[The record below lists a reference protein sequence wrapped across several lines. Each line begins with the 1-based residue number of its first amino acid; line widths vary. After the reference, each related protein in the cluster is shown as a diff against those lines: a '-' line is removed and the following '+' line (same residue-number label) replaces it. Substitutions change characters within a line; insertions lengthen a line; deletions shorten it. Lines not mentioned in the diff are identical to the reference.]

1 MVVGVRNLISRRALL
16 AMLMSAGGAAMADAP
31 LVSLR
36 PTARPTAADRVTPEM
51 RQTLAQVVAA
61 SEVTGHVGIV
71 VADAQTGEIIDQ
83 HDADIPQPPASVTKA
98 VTALYAL
105 EGLGADFRFITRVF
119 AKGAILDGVL
129 DGDLIL
135 VGGGDPDLITDDLA
149 VLAQRL
155 KEAGLRDVR
164 GAFQVYGGAL
174 PNLDEIDDEQ
184 LDYLGYNP
192 AVTGLNLNYN
202 RVHFEWRKQGSNYSV
217 TMDARSD
224 QFRPAVTVAKMQVV
238 SRDMPVFTYADGGN
252 VDEWTV
258 ARGALGNS
266 GSRWLPVRYP
276 ALYAGEVF
284 ATFAKDQGITLK
296 APVEVFEMPKGDVLA
311 AFEGQTVTEV
321 MRDMLK
327 YSTNITAEA
336 AGMAATE
343 KLTGQK
349 RGLRTSAL
357 GMSHWAR
364 ARAGIAPSFADH
376 SGLSD
381 ATRISAMDMVRLLNA
396 DQVMAQLQPILK
408 DIAFKDEDN
417 KQLKDHPATVLAK
430 TGTLNFVSCLAGY
443 LRTAGG
449 RDLTFA
455 IFAADL
461 DAREKG
467 KLSEDEQ
474 PFGSISFNTNAKRL
488 QQVLLQRWAV
498 LADVD
503 Q

>member
-1 MVVGVRNLISRRALL
+1 MSKMVSRRALM
-16 AMLMSAGGAAMADAP
+16 AMLMSTGGAALADAP
-31 LVSLR
+31 LVSLL
-36 PTARPTAADRVTPEM
+36 PVARPSAADKITPEM
-51 RQTLAQVVAA
+51 RQTLTQVVAA

-71 VADAQTGEIIDQ
+71 VADAVTGEIIDQ
-83 HDADIPQPPASVTKA
+83 HEADIPQPPASVTKA

-105 EGLGADFRFITRVF
+105 EGLGGDYRFQTRIFVN
-119 AKGAILDGVL
+119 GVISDGIL

-135 VGGGDPDLITDDLA
+135 AGGGDPNLVTDDLA

-155 KEAGLRDVR
+155 KDAGLKEVR
-164 GAFQVYGGAL
+164 GAFQVYDGAL
-174 PNLDEIDDEQ
+174 PNLEEIDEEQ

-202 RVHFEWRKQGSNYSV
+202 RVHFEWKKQGANYNV

-224 QFRPAVTVAKMQVV
+224 KYRPDVTVAKMQIIDRTV
-238 SRDMPVFTYADGGN
+238 PTFTYEDGGN

-258 ARGALGNS
+258 ARGALGNG

-284 ATFAKDQGITLK
+284 ASFAKSHGIALK
-296 APVEVFEMPKGDVLA
+296 APVEVLDLPSGEVLTSFESPVL
-311 AFEGQTVTEV
+311 TRV
-321 MRDMLK
+321 MRDMMK

-336 AGMAATE
+336 AGMTATE
-343 KLTGQK
+343 KRTGQK

-357 GMSHWAR
+357 GMSQWAK
-364 ARAGIAPSFADH
+364 ARAGISPSFADH

-381 ATRISAMDMVRLLNA
+381 ATRISAMDMVTLLNA
-396 DQVMAQLQPILK
+396 DRVMDQLRPIMK
-408 DIAFKDEDN
+408 EIVFKDEAN
-417 KQLKDHPATVLAK
+417 KQLRDHPATVLAK

-461 DAREKG
+461 EARDKG
-467 KLSEDEQ
+467 KASGDEQ
-474 PFGSISFNTNAKRL
+474 PFGSITFNTNAKRL

>member
-1 MVVGVRNLISRRALL
+1 MRKLVSRRALL
-16 AMLMSAGGAAMADAP
+16 AMLMSAGSAAMADAP

-83 HDADIPQPPASVTKA
+83 HEADIPQPPASVTKA
-98 VTALYAL
+98 VTAVYAL
-105 EGLGADFRFITRVF
+105 EGLGADFRFKTRII
-119 AKGAILDGVL
+119 AKGSISGGIL
-129 DGDLIL
+129 DGDLTL
-135 VGGGDPDLITDDLA
+135 VGGGDPNLITDDLA
-149 VLAQRL
+149 VLAERL
-155 KEAGLRDVR
+155 KATGLKEVR
-164 GAFQVYGGAL
+164 GSFHVYDGAL
-174 PNLDEIDDEQ
+174 PNLDEIDAEQ

-192 AVTGLNLNYN
+192 AITGLNLNYN
-202 RVHFEWRKQGSNYSV
+202 RVHFEWKKHGSNYSV

-224 QFRPAVTVAKMQVV
+224 NYRPDVTVATMQIVNREV
-238 SRDMPVFTYADGGN
+238 PTFTYADGGN
-252 VDEWTV
+252 LDNWTV
-258 ARGALGNS
+258 ARGALSNG

-284 ATFAKDQGITLK
+284 AAFARSHGIVLQS
-296 APVEVFEMPKGDVLA
+296 PVEVPDLPDGVLLA
-311 AFEGQTVTEV
+311 SFDSPPLSDI

-336 AGMAATE
+336 AGMTSTE
-343 KLTGQK
+343 KRTGQK

-357 GMSHWAR
+357 GMTQWAKT
-364 ARAGIAPSFADH
+364 RAGISPQFADH

-381 ATRISAMDMVRLLNA
+381 ASRISAADMVGLLTA
-396 DQVMAQLQPILK
+396 GGAKAQLFPIMK
-408 DIAFKDEDN
+408 DIAFKNEDG
-417 KQLKDHPATVLAK
+417 QTLKDHPAKVLAK
-430 TGTLNFVSCLAGY
+430 TGTLNFVACLAGY

-449 RDLTFA
+449 RDLAFA

-467 KLSEDEQ
+467 KLSQDEQ

-498 LADVD
+498 LADLLD
-503 Q
+503 

>member
-1 MVVGVRNLISRRALL
+1 MVSRRALM

-36 PTARPTAADRVTPEM
+36 PVARPSAADRITPEM

-71 VADAQTGEIIDQ
+71 VADALTGEILDQ

-105 EGLGADFRFITRVF
+105 EGLGANYRFQTRLF
-119 AKGAILDGVL
+119 AKGAISDGIL

-135 VGGGDPDLITDDLA
+135 VGGGDPNLVTDDLA

-155 KEAGLRDVR
+155 KDAGLKEVR
-164 GAFQVYGGAL
+164 GAFQVYDGAL
-174 PNLDEIDDEQ
+174 PNLEEIDQEQ

-192 AVTGLNLNYN
+192 AITGLNLNYN
-202 RVHFEWRKQGSNYSV
+202 RVHFEWKKQGGNYSV

-224 QFRPAVTVAKMQVV
+224 NYRPDVTMAKMQIVNREV
-238 SRDMPVFTYADGGN
+238 PTFTYTDGGN

-258 ARGALGNS
+258 ARGALGNG

-284 ATFAKDQGITLK
+284 ATFARSHGIVLQ
-296 APVEVFEMPKGDVLA
+296 APVEVLDLPAGYVLA
-311 AFEGQTVTEV
+311 TFESPPLSEV

-343 KLTGQK
+343 KRTGQK

-357 GMSHWAR
+357 GMTQWTKE
-364 ARAGIAPSFADH
+364 RAGIAPSFADH

-381 ATRISAMDMVRLLNA
+381 ASRISALDMVALLNA
-396 DQVMAQLQPILK
+396 DRAMGQLRPIMK

-417 KQLKDHPATVLAK
+417 KRLKDHPATVLAK
-430 TGTLNFVSCLAGY
+430 TGALNFVSSLAGY

-467 KLSEDEQ
+467 KLSGDEQ

>member
-1 MVVGVRNLISRRALL
+1 MRSLVSRRALL
-16 AMLMSAGGAAMADAP
+16 AMLMSAAGAAGADAP

-36 PTARPTAADRVTPEM
+36 PTARPTASDRVTPEM

-83 HDADIPQPPASVTKA
+83 HEGNIRQPPASVTKA

-105 EGLGADFRFITRVF
+105 EELGGDFRFKTRVF
-119 AKGAILDGVL
+119 AKGAISEGIL

-135 VGGGDPDLITDDLA
+135 VGGGDPNLITDDLA
-149 VLAQRL
+149 VLAERL
-155 KEAGLRDVR
+155 KATGLKEVR
-164 GAFQVYGGAL
+164 GAYQVYDGAL
-174 PNLDEIDDEQ
+174 PNLDEIDAGQ
-184 LDYLGYNP
+184 LDYFGYNP

-202 RVHFEWRKQGSNYSV
+202 RVHFEWKKQAGNYSV

-224 QFRPAVTVAKMQVV
+224 LYRPDVTMAQIQIVNREV
-238 SRDMPVFTYADGGN
+238 PVFTYQDGGN
-252 VDEWTV
+252 VDQWTV
-258 ARGALGNS
+258 ARGALGNG

-284 ATFAKDQGITLK
+284 ATFARSHGIVLK
-296 APVEVFEMPKGDVLA
+296 APVEVPDLPSGAVLA
-311 AFEGQTVTEV
+311 TFESPPLTDIL
-321 MRDMLK
+321 RDMLK

-336 AGMAATE
+336 AGMTATE
-343 KLTGQK
+343 KRTGQK

-357 GMSHWAR
+357 GMSQWAKTR
-364 ARAGIAPSFADH
+364 ADISPQFADH

-381 ATRISAMDMVRLLNA
+381 ASRISAVDIVGLLTA
-396 DQVMAQLQPILK
+396 EGAKAQLFPLMK
-408 DIAFKDEDN
+408 DIAFKNEDG
-417 KQLKDHPATVLAK
+417 QTLKDHPAMVLAK
-430 TGTLNFVSCLAGY
+430 TGTLNFVSGLAGY

-449 RDLTFA
+449 RDLAFA

-467 KLSEDEQ
+467 KLSQDEQ

-498 LADVD
+498 LADISD
-503 Q
+503 